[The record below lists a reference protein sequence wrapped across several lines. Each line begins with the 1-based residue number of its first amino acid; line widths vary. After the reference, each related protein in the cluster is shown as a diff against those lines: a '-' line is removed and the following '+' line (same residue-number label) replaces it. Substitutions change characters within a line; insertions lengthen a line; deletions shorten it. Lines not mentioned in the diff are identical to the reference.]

1 LFKVPAA
8 VVRTAMLKFPSALAL
23 VLACWLWGGSRT
35 QAALPWHSP
44 EAFFTNVADRLLEQQ
59 LGLRLAEIQIAPT
72 NQYDA
77 AVHRVLQVTA
87 NVFDATSTNE
97 FPSVF
102 RPRFTTNGGAV
113 FLAGFT
119 YDNRASTLPEW
130 LASNPYRVPLVIAAR
145 KGFPAFNE
153 FVLRTDVVTQRKL
166 QFTRPDIAPGTR
178 PNGTNQMYTLTLS
191 NFFGVEAW
199 NPYDVQ
205 RGALPYPRPLLI
217 QVTNF
222 ARISLTNNLG
232 LQTNDAQSAA
242 ASMVIP
248 ANAWQGGLQPGT
260 NTFRLLLTTNMVS
273 LRNAPYR
280 FTDNV
285 FGGSTNAFE
294 IHPGFP
300 IPQSEIVVSNALTY
314 LAQDGDNIVDCT
326 LLDGVAVVDL
336 HRDLWTVNP
345 YAGIGGVSATI
356 SDLWRTNRFN
366 PSGPTMGIRTQV
378 DIARGNL
385 PISLVEWREFGLV
398 GAITENDKR
407 AAIDGFRYFCGL
419 APIYGVPFVTND
431 TLAMNTPFNPA
442 AKMSTINTWAMN
454 DPLVRYPIRT
464 PGLWTNHFYLKPLQ
478 TASNI
483 APATFGYLNNN
494 YAPWNGNPH
503 SASYP
508 EFSNRAIQ
516 DAGVYSADQWNFP
529 TNETPAAHWLGRV
542 HRGTPWQTIYLQADI
557 APTSQWM
564 KQSSDAMFVP
574 GLGIV
579 SRTHPTN
586 DWRLATLLAS
596 WMNTND
602 VRALH
607 SVNSTNLGAWAAKLD
622 GVFVLSNNLFF
633 PIFMDPMQFESIVL
647 SSNSPQASVV
657 AEGIQRTRR
666 AQRGQYFAD
675 VGAFLAVPELSS
687 AAPWLN
693 LSSQDQLMFGLN
705 DEAYEALPAQFLSLV
720 RADPV
725 VSTTR
730 VVGGAVLSV
739 TAYDGYTYR
748 VESSTNLTTW
758 TTFNEPYHPTNGV
771 FTLTVPASSG
781 PQFFRAVLTGPQGG
795 NFEP

>member
-1 LFKVPAA
+1 M
-8 VVRTAMLKFPSALAL
+8 RTAMLKLCSALAL
-23 VLACWLWGGSRT
+23 VLAWGALIGGGTRA
-35 QAALPWHSP
+35 QAALPWDAP
-44 EAFFTNVADRLLEQQ
+44 EAFFAQVADGLLAQQ
-59 LGLRLAEIQIAPT
+59 LGVRLTNIQIAPV

-77 AVHRVLQVTA
+77 AVHRLLQVTA
-87 NVFDATSTNE
+87 NVFDATSTNA

-113 FLAGFT
+113 FLTGFT
-119 YDNRASTLPEW
+119 HDNRASTLPDW

-166 QFTRPDIAPGTR
+166 QLMRPSNVPGTM

-199 NPYDVQ
+199 NPYDVE

-222 ARISLTNNLG
+222 ARVSLTNRLG
-232 LQTNDAQSAA
+232 IQTNDVQSAG

-248 ANAWQGGLQPGT
+248 ANTWVGGFWPGT
-260 NTFRLLLTTNMVS
+260 NVFRLPLATNMVS
-273 LRNAPYR
+273 FRNAPYR

-294 IHPGFP
+294 IHPGFA
-300 IPQSEIVVSNALTY
+300 IPESVIVVSNALTY

-326 LLDGVAVVDL
+326 LLDTVAVVDL
-336 HRDLWTVNP
+336 HQHLWAFNP
-345 YAGIGGVSATI
+345 YAYTPGMTPALLG
-356 SDLWRTNRFN
+356 LWLTNRYA
-366 PSGPTMGIRTQV
+366 PDVPTDGERLQLSICQGGPPTTTT
-378 DIARGNL
+378 
-385 PISLVEWREFGLV
+385 EWREFGLV
-398 GAITENDKR
+398 GAITENDRR
-407 AAIDGFRYFCGL
+407 AAIDTFRNFCGL
-419 APIYGVPFVTND
+419 APLYGIPFLTND
-431 TLAMNTPFNPA
+431 TLAMVTPFNPA
-442 AKMSTINTWAMN
+442 AKMSWHMTWAKN
-454 DPLVRYPIRT
+454 DLLVRLLVDKD
-464 PGLWTNHFYLKPLQ
+464 GFTNYQYLRPLQ
-478 TASNI
+478 TASNFQ
-483 APATFGYLNNN
+483 PATLGYLNHS
-494 YAPWNGNPH
+494 YAPWLGSPH

-508 EFSNRAIQ
+508 KFSDRTIQ

-542 HRGTPWQTIYLQADI
+542 HRGTPWQTIYLQAD
-557 APTSQWM
+557 AASMNDW
-564 KQSSDAMFVP
+564 
-574 GLGIV
+574 LGRGQDP
-579 SRTHPTN
+579 RTHPTN

-607 SVNSTNLGAWAAKLD
+607 SVNSTNLDAWAATLD
-622 GVFVLSNNLFF
+622 GLVVLTNNKSFAEAL
-633 PIFMDPMQFESIVL
+633 DPLQFATLVL

-675 VGAFLAVPELSS
+675 AGALFAVPELSS

-693 LSSQDQLMFGLN
+693 LSTLDQVYFGLN
-705 DEAYEALPAQFLSLV
+705 DEAYEALPAQLLSLV

-725 VSTTR
+725 VRATSGA
-730 VVGGAVLSV
+730 GGVELSV
-739 TAYDGYTYR
+739 NAFDGYTYR

-758 TTFNEPYHPTNGV
+758 TTLSEPHHPTNGV
-771 FTLTVPASSG
+771 FTLTVPASNS
-781 PQFFRAVLTGPQGG
+781 PQFFRAVLT
-795 NFEP
+795 EP